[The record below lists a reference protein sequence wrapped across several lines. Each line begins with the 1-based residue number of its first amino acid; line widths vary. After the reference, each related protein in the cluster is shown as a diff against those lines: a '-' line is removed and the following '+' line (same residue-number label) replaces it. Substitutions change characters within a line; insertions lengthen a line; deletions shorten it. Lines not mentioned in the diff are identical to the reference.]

1 MTIVNPNGDFIK
13 PEKKEETREVHNPR
27 ERIILWLI
35 VAVLLIILT
44 VVINTL

>member
-1 MTIVNPNGDFIK
+1 MKIVDPDGLIK
-13 PEKKEETREVHNPR
+13 TEKQETKEVHNPK
-27 ERIILWLI
+27 EKIILWLI

>member
-1 MTIVNPNGDFIK
+1 MKIVDPDGLIK
-13 PEKKEETREVHNPR
+13 TEKQETKEVHNPR

>member
-13 PEKKEETREVHNPR
+13 PEKKEETKEVHNPR

>member
-1 MTIVNPNGDFIK
+1 MKIVDPNGDFIK
-13 PEKKEETREVHNPR
+13 PEKKEETKEVHNPR

>member
-1 MTIVNPNGDFIK
+1 MKIVDPNRLIK
-13 PEKKEETREVHNPR
+13 QDEQETKEVHNPR

>member
-1 MTIVNPNGDFIK
+1 MTIVDPNGDFIK
-13 PEKKEETREVHNPR
+13 PEKKEETKEVHNPR

>member
-1 MTIVNPNGDFIK
+1 MTIVDPNGDFIK
-13 PEKKEETREVHNPR
+13 PEKKEETKEVHNPK
-27 ERIILWLI
+27 EKIILWLI